1 MKALY
6 FAYGSNMDD
15 AQMAGRCPGA
25 ERVGRAFLEDHKLGF
40 VGRSYTWYG
49 RGVATA
55 VPADGER
62 LPGVLW
68 RVEGPH
74 FRALDRCEGV
84 PTSYVRER
92 VPVVRRGAC
101 EPAHVYFANSPV
113 PNGPSFVYAD
123 VIRKAHRRIGVSAAV
138 LRDAVGMPITLAT
151 TRIFVYGTLMRGE
164 GNHRLLEGARRIG
177 AARTTPEFSFVSL
190 GGFPGLV
197 RGGRLS
203 VRGELYDVD
212 RGTLQDLD
220 RLEGHPHFYRRQP
233 IALDDGG
240 RAIAYLLTPEQVR
253 GHEPIASGD
262 WRKARRE
269 YT

>member
-15 AQMAGRCPGA
+15 AQMVRRCPSA

-40 VGRSYTWYG
+40 VGRSHTWYG

-92 VPVVRRGAC
+92 LPVVRRGAY

-113 PNGPSFVYAD
+113 ANGPSFIYAD
-123 VIRKAHRRIGVSAAV
+123 VIRKAHRRIGVPAAV
-138 LRDAVGMPITLAT
+138 LRDAVETTISLAT

-164 GNHRLLEGARRIG
+164 GNHRLLAGAKRIG
-177 AARTTPEFSFVSL
+177 AARTAPQFLFVSL

-197 RGGRLS
+197 RGGDLS
-203 VRGELYDVD
+203 VRGELYDVGV
-212 RGTLQDLD
+212 GTLHDLD

-233 IALDDGG
+233 IALDDGA
-240 RAIAYLLTPEQVR
+240 RAIAYLLTAGQVR
-253 GHEPIASGD
+253 GRERIASGD
-262 WRKARRE
+262 WRKAQRE

>member
-6 FAYGSNMDD
+6 FAYGSNMNSD
-15 AQMAGRCPGA
+15 QMTRRCPGA

-55 VPADGER
+55 VPAEGER

-92 VPVVRRGAC
+92 LPVVRRGAY
-101 EPAHVYFANSPV
+101 EPAHVYFANSQV
-113 PNGPSFVYAD
+113 ANSPSAIYAD
-123 VIRKAHRRIGVSAAV
+123 VIRKAHRKIGVPAAV
-138 LRDAVGMPITLAT
+138 LRDAVGMGLRLAT
-151 TRIFVYGTLMRGE
+151 TRVFVYGTLMRGE
-164 GNHRLLEGARRIG
+164 GNHRLLEGAKRIG
-177 AARTTPEFSFVSL
+177 VARTTTEFLFVSL

-197 RGGRLS
+197 RGGDLS

-212 RGTLQDLD
+212 AGTLRDLD

-233 IALDDGG
+233 VQLDDGG
-240 RAIAYLLTPEQVR
+240 RAIAYLLSPEQVR
-253 GHEPIASGD
+253 GYERIASGD
-262 WRKARRE
+262 WRKARKE
-269 YT
+269 CT